1 MKVISSILLII
12 LNLIM
17 YTCFGSLIL
26 RRKNKELSLSMSLI
40 VGYFAY
46 YIVFFLVCMPYMIKY
61 RPLTWLT
68 RTWIPIAFLVIVGSI
83 IICRKELCTALLKL
97 FSEIKENKIIVA
109 CIGLI
114 ILIQVIVVSSTYNFT
129 LDAAYYV
136 ANVSTSLETNMIN
149 VYDPFTGNWQ
159 NHYEIRYFFATYSIN
174 DAVMCQFFKQEALIY
189 TRTVMSSVVIIAV
202 NVLYILIADYLFKGN
217 KKAIVIML
225 LSMLFVNLT
234 FASIFTP
241 SYFLMTRTY
250 EGKTI
255 VGNLAIPVIFYI
267 YMKVI
272 NDEDVYLPWLSTFI
286 VSVGA
291 ITISSSANMVLPA
304 ELCLLYFPYMVMKK
318 TVKPLPKLALCI
330 LPGILM
336 LIIYVLYI
344 EGYFVLYTYP
354 TKVS

>member
-1 MKVISSILLII
+1 MTIISSVILII

-17 YTCFGSLIL
+17 YVCFGSLIL
-26 RRKNKELSLSMSLI
+26 RRKNKELSLGMCLI
-40 VGYFAY
+40 VGYFVY

-61 RPLTWLT
+61 RPLSWLT
-68 RTWIPIAFLVIVGSI
+68 RTWIPVALAAAVISLLV
-83 IICRKELCTALLKL
+83 CRREL
-97 FSEIKENKIIVA
+97 FSAIVRIVTILKENISVSAIVIA
-109 CIGLI
+109 VT
-114 ILIQVIVVSSTYNFT
+114 LIQVIIVSTTYNFT

-136 ANVSTSLETNMIN
+136 ANVSTSLQTNMIN

-189 TRTVMSSVVIIAV
+189 TKIVMSSVVAIIV
-202 NVLYILIADYLFKGN
+202 NVLYVLIADYLFKGN
-217 KKAIVIML
+217 KKAVAIML
-225 LSMLFVNLT
+225 TSMLFVNLT
-234 FASIFTP
+234 FSTIFTP

-255 VGNLAIPVIFYI
+255 IGNLAVPVIFYI
-267 YMKVI
+267 YMRMI
-272 NDEDVYLPWLSTFI
+272 NDDEMHLPWLSTFL

-318 TVKPLPKLALCI
+318 TAKPLPKLVMCI
-330 LPGILM
+330 LPGIIM
-336 LIIYVLYI
+336 LITYVLYI